1 MPLILGLDFETTGT
15 DLNSPD
21 FRVIE
26 VGAALFN
33 EKLQLIESY
42 SWLVTGLWYFN
53 PGQGDNIVPNDVT
66 RLTGI
71 DSELVMHGYHPN
83 TIDTRLAELIKQAD
97 YLCAHNHSF
106 EKAILEKLP
115 HSYDEYLNGDDPK
128 PWIDTMTDLPNNAGA
143 GTLTVMAAN
152 HRFINPFPHRAL
164 PDVLTMM
171 AVLSQY
177 DFDEVVRHATAPTV
191 TLGLYIP
198 YNGGEE
204 QRATA
209 KANGFKWNPDKK
221 LWEKEVKDFNL
232 EAEQKTLQEAGLSAR

>member
-15 DLNSPD
+15 DVNAPD

-33 EKLQLIESY
+33 EKWQLIESY
-42 SWLVTGLWYFN
+42 SWLVGFKN
-53 PGQGDNIVPNDVT
+53 PVPSEVQK
-66 RLTGI
+66 LTGI
-71 DSELVMHGYHPN
+71 DPNLLQSSYHP
-83 TIDTRLAELIKQAD
+83 DTVDAKLADLIEQSD
-97 YLCAHNHSF
+97 YLCAHNHGF
-106 EKAILEKLP
+106 EKSILETMP
-115 HSYDEYLNGDDPK
+115 NSFQEYQNGGNGNEK
-128 PWIDTMTDLPNNAGA
+128 VWIDTMTDLPNDAGA

-177 DFDEVVRHATAPTV
+177 DFEEVIRHAIAPTV
-191 TLGLYIP
+191 TLRVCIP

-204 QRATA
+204 KRAIA
-209 KANGFKWNPDKK
+209 KANGFKWDPAYK
-221 LWEKEVKDFNL
+221 LWEKAVKDFNL
-232 EAEQKTLQEAGLSAR
+232 EVEQEKLLACGLSAQAAIHY